1 MSAYKEETRA
11 LNGSGWRPNAAPST
25 PPARTRKPSG
35 IKSVMTLLR
44 TSRRARLLAALV
56 LVVVCALAY
65 PALVL
70 TFTPKPAQALAATED
85 LTPGTVITST
95 DLKAVNASGPAA
107 ALVPASQEASM
118 IGQTVQTEVPAG
130 ALLAHSDL
138 GTFPPIG
145 ASVVPVAV
153 KPGQYPADLQ
163 VGQSVA
169 VFPVG
174 NGTTTQ
180 ASAGHAAATGTV
192 TQIVPDSADGTGEMV
207 IDLEVADTT
216 APVIAQASA
225 VVLVGLD
232 ARGDAP

>member
-25 PPARTRKPSG
+25 PPVQARKPSG
-35 IKSVMTLLR
+35 LKSVMTLLR
-44 TSRRARLLAALV
+44 TSPRARLVAALV
-56 LVVVCALAY
+56 LIVVCALAY

-85 LTPGTVITST
+85 LTPGTVITSA
-95 DLKAVNASGPAA
+95 DLTAVDASGPAA
-107 ALVPASQEASM
+107 ALVPASERASM
-118 IGQTVQTEVPAG
+118 IGQTVRVEVPAG
-130 ALLAHSDL
+130 ALLNQSDM
-138 GTFPPIG
+138 GAFPPVG
-145 ASVVPVAV
+145 SSVVPVAV

-169 VFPVG
+169 VFPVS

-180 ASAGHAAATGTV
+180 ASAARAAATGTV
-192 TQIVPDSADGTGEMV
+192 TQIVADSADGTGEMV
-207 IDLEVADTT
+207 IDLEVSDTT